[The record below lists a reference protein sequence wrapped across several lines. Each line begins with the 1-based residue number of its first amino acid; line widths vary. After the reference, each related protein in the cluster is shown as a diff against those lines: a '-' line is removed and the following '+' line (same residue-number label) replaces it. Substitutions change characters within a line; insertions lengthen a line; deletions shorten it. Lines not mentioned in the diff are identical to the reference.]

1 MNRDWS
7 QLWPILVESFGQT
20 LQMVSVALLTG
31 GVAGSRSAS
40 RST

>member
-31 GVAGSRSAS
+31 RIAAALARS
-40 RST
+40 